1 MIFSLPTS
9 KWPRED
15 AFPVSRELLL
25 LSGGALL
32 RRILDDPQP
41 RNLVRELSDDDFFWV
56 IKRIGAEDCLPV
68 LALATKSHV
77 QYILDLEIW
86 RKDQIDQ
93 GKALIWLN
101 RLAEADPQKLSS
113 LLMDDGEDL
122 LRLLLYRTME
132 VLVVDETAD
141 VVPPPGFLSLDG
153 TFFFRTFREEDGEN
167 VERLLRFL
175 AADDPERMQ
184 ATLSS
189 LAAIL
194 PAEAEEE
201 LYRLRNG
208 RIAEYGFL
216 PQEEAIAVYAPLE
229 PGVLEGKCPPLLPG
243 RIVDED
249 TGSPIP
255 RFPLVHLGEGR
266 SLLSAAFSM
275 INDPLFFDR
284 ILVELSGLCNQ
295 LIAAEGFPEID
306 DPSDLETTLR
316 KAAGYLNIAL
326 EHICG
331 ERADSG
337 VELLWNNPL
346 QTIFRVGYGFA
357 ARLHRDA
364 DCWRRESWF
373 IRQGFGND
381 FWGSPREEIL
391 NGLLAPRPRFFI
403 SQGAPEPYRD
413 FQTVDDLNQ
422 ARRVLR
428 QLQELD
434 GILARLNGNHLNS
447 EVQTYHPLLFNRWAR
462 RILGIEV
469 STAPLPR
476 VDAEQFF
483 RIVRRGDT
491 TPPYQMP
498 GYGEMFVADF
508 LTGAFDL
515 NADAQD
521 ALREALSVTWE
532 EFRTEYE
539 HVPADSLDARYS
551 RFLGIA

>member
-1 MIFSLPTS
+1 MNLSLSTS
-9 KWPRED
+9 KRKLDKAIP
-15 AFPVSRELLL
+15 ASRETLS
-25 LSGGALL
+25 LSGGVLL
-32 RRILDDPQP
+32 QSILDDPQP
-41 RNLVRELSDDDFFWV
+41 KNLVRELSDDDFFWV
-56 IKRIGAEDCLPV
+56 IKRIGTEDSLPV
-68 LALATKSHV
+68 LALATENQV

-86 RKDQIDQ
+86 RKDQIDP

-122 LRLLLYRTME
+122 LRLLLYRTTE

-153 TFFFRTFREEDGEN
+153 TFFFRTFREEDEEN

-184 ATLSS
+184 ETLSS
-189 LAAIL
+189 LASLL

-216 PQEEAIAVYAPLE
+216 PQEEAIAVYSPLE
-229 PGVLEGKCPPLLPG
+229 PGVLEGKSPPLLPG
-243 RIVDED
+243 RIADED
-249 TGSPIP
+249 TGSLVP

-266 SLLSAAFSM
+266 SLLSAAFSK

-306 DPSDLETTLR
+306 DPSDLETTMR
-316 KAAGYLNIAL
+316 KAAGFLNIAL
-326 EHICG
+326 EYICG
-331 ERADSG
+331 ERAESA
-337 VELLWNNPL
+337 VELLWNNPM

-364 DCWRRESWF
+364 NCWRRESWF

-391 NGLLAPRPRFFI
+391 NGLLAPRPRFFVN
-403 SQGAPEPYRD
+403 QGAQEPYRD
-413 FQTVDDLNQ
+413 FQTMDDLNQ

-434 GILARLNGNHLNS
+434 RIIARLEGDFVNS
-447 EVQTYHPLLFNRWAR
+447 GVQTYHPLLFNRWAR

-469 STAPLPR
+469 STTPLSR

-483 RIVRRGDT
+483 RIIRRGDAG
-491 TPPYQMP
+491 PPYHMP

-508 LTGAFDL
+508 LTGAYNL

-551 RFLGIA
+551 RFLGIT